1 MRLIWILGDQLLP
14 AHPLLPSPAGDLLVG
29 LIESS
34 PRGSHLRYHQQK
46 LTLLYSAMRHYA
58 ADLKKQKFATLYHH
72 LTDTP
77 AGADYAT
84 ILSHWI
90 QKHKIREIHL
100 LDPNEYDTFH
110 SLPALSKKLGIPIHR
125 HASPQFLVPR
135 AEFATWAEGKK
146 HLLMETHYRRLRTE
160 RNILLDAKGK
170 PEGGDWNLD
179 DQNRRTYREFAK
191 ANPTVPP
198 FPPPIQ
204 DPIVKKVAQEVAAHF
219 PTHPGQA
226 DQLWVPV
233 TRAGA
238 LDWLKTFIRQRLA
251 QFGPWEDTMVEGQQ
265 ILFHSVLSPL
275 LNIGLLTPQEC
286 IQAAEKAYREGKAPL
301 NSVEGF
307 IRQILGWREFIHGIY
322 WLKMPEYRK
331 ANFLG
336 ADRPLPR
343 WAYTGETDMRCVS
356 QAIHGAVDHA
366 YNHHIQRLMVLGNYF
381 LLGGYEPQAVLRW
394 YTEMYLDAYDWV
406 MVPNVLGMILFADG
420 GFFATKPYAAG
431 AAYQDKM
438 GNHCASCQFDPK
450 QREGP
455 KACPFHS
462 LYWNF
467 FGQHA
472 KLFGKNPRIGMM
484 VKIWEKKTP
493 ADQKQ
498 IRQNALHF
506 LDQQK

>member
-110 SLPALSKKLGIPIHR
+110 SLPALSKKLGVPIHR

-204 DPIVKKVAQEVAAHF
+204 DPIVKKVAQEVAARF

-431 AAYQDKM
+431 AAYQEKM

-484 VKIWEKKTP
+484 VKIWEKKTS

>member
-46 LTLLYSAMRHYA
+46 LTLLYSSMRHYA

-110 SLPALSKKLGIPIHR
+110 SLPALSKKLGVPIHR

-204 DPIVKKVAQEVAAHF
+204 DLIVKKVAQEVAAHF

>member
-14 AHPLLPSPAGDLLVG
+14 PHPLLPSPAADLLVG

-72 LTDTP
+72 LTDNP

-110 SLPALSKKLGIPIHR
+110 SLPALSKKLGVPIHR

-484 VKIWEKKTP
+484 VRIWEKKTP

>member
-110 SLPALSKKLGIPIHR
+110 SLPALSKKLGVPIHR

-343 WAYTGETDMRCVS
+343 WAYSGETDMRCVS

>member
-14 AHPLLPSPAGDLLVG
+14 AHPLLQSPAADLLVG

-110 SLPALSKKLGIPIHR
+110 SLPALSKKLGVPIHR

-204 DPIVKKVAQEVAAHF
+204 DPIVKKVAQEVADHF

-336 ADRPLPR
+336 ADRPLPQ

>member
-14 AHPLLPSPAGDLLVG
+14 AHPLLTSPAADLLVG

-72 LTDTP
+72 LADTP

-110 SLPALSKKLGIPIHR
+110 SLPALSKKLGVPIHR

-322 WLKMPEYRK
+322 WLKMPGYRK

>member
-14 AHPLLPSPAGDLLVG
+14 AHPLLPSPAPDLLVG

-110 SLPALSKKLGIPIHR
+110 SLPALSKKLGVPIHR

>member
-14 AHPLLPSPAGDLLVG
+14 AHPLLTSPAADLLVG

-110 SLPALSKKLGIPIHR
+110 SLPALSKKLGVPIHR

-135 AEFATWAEGKK
+135 ADFATWAEGKK

-343 WAYTGETDMRCVS
+343 WAYSGETDMRCVS

>member
-110 SLPALSKKLGIPIHR
+110 SLPALSKKLGVPIHR

-233 TRAGA
+233 TRAGS

>member
-14 AHPLLPSPAGDLLVG
+14 THPLLPFPAADLLVG

-110 SLPALSKKLGIPIHR
+110 SLPALSKKLGVPIHR

-179 DQNRRTYREFAK
+179 DQNRCTYREFAK

>member
-110 SLPALSKKLGIPIHR
+110 SLPALSKKLGVPIRR

-498 IRQNALHF
+498 IRQNALHL

>member
-14 AHPLLPSPAGDLLVG
+14 THPLLPSPAADLLVG

-46 LTLLYSAMRHYA
+46 LTLLYSPMRHYA
-58 ADLKKQKFATLYHH
+58 ADLKKQKFTTLYHH

-110 SLPALSKKLGIPIHR
+110 SLPALSKKLGVPIHR
-125 HASPQFLVPR
+125 HASPQFIVPR
-135 AEFATWAEGKK
+135 EEFATWAEGKK

-455 KACPFHS
+455 KACPLHS

>member
-58 ADLKKQKFATLYHH
+58 ADLRKQKFATLYHH

-110 SLPALSKKLGIPIHR
+110 SLPALSKKLGVPIHR

>member
-14 AHPLLPSPAGDLLVG
+14 AHPLLPSPATDLLVG

-84 ILSHWI
+84 ILFHWI

-100 LDPNEYDTFH
+100 LDPNEYDTLH
-110 SLPALSKKLGIPIHR
+110 SLPALSKKLGVPIHR

>member
-77 AGADYAT
+77 IGADYAT

-110 SLPALSKKLGIPIHR
+110 SLPTLSKKLGVPIHR

>member
-110 SLPALSKKLGIPIHR
+110 SLPTLSKKLGVPIHR
-125 HASPQFLVPR
+125 HSSPQFLVPR

-275 LNIGLLTPQEC
+275 LNIGLITPQEC

>member
-14 AHPLLPSPAGDLLVG
+14 THPLLPSPAADLLVG

-160 RNILLDAKGK
+160 RNILLDDKGK

-381 LLGGYEPQAVLRW
+381 LLGGYEPQAILRW

>member
-14 AHPLLPSPAGDLLVG
+14 AHPLLPSPAADLLVG

-46 LTLLYSAMRHYA
+46 LTLLYSSMRHYA

-72 LTDTP
+72 LADTP

-110 SLPALSKKLGIPIHR
+110 SLPALSKKLGVPIHR

-420 GFFATKPYAAG
+420 GFCATKPYAAG